1 MQVSLAL
8 LLLAA
13 TSVATSFRL
22 QPVRWAAASSSVS
35 RSSPRGRA
43 AVVTRLQAESS
54 SGSSGIEPTKENVE
68 SVAGVTGG
76 VLGFLFFGPVVGL
89 GLAAVSMYVSKK
101 DNDGGEAVRGV
112 SRSVLD
118 AVNYFSKLNNK
129 FDVTGKVGGK
139 LAEVVDSNESEAVVK
154 AKEVLSKVSEVNS
167 QYGLLDKGKEAIA
180 AASKMS
186 EVVFEKAEEMNTKYD
201 FVALAKEA
209 AQKAADKAKELA
221 ANSNQ

>member
-43 AVVTRLQAESS
+43 AVVTRLQAES
-54 SGSSGIEPTKENVE
+54 SSGIEPTKENVE

-154 AKEVLSKVSEVNS
+154 VKEVLGKVSEVNS

-180 AASKMS
+180 AASKLS
-186 EVVFEKAEEMNTKYD
+186 VDVIEKAEEYNAKYD
-201 FVALAKEA
+201 IVGLAKDA